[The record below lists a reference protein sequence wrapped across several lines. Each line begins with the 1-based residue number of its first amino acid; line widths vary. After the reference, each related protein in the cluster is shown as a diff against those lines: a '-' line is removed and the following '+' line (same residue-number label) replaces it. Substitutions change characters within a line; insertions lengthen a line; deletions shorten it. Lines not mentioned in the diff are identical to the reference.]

1 MKERFNSSSK
11 TIHGEPVYQF
21 DYDADYSGEV
31 IISTITS
38 EMEIPMADLLE
49 FFQHYIGE
57 QIVTL
62 QNNEIS

>member
-11 TIHGEPVYQF
+11 TIYGESVYQF
-21 DYDADYSGEV
+21 EYNDDYSGDV

-49 FFQHYIGE
+49 FFHHITQE
-57 QIVTL
+57 
-62 QNNEIS
+62 S